1 MTRSIR
7 SLLMS
12 STLAVLAAASANAA
26 SNLKDPA
33 YPMNANEKLYADLAK
48 LAPDERHKKIVEGA
62 EKEKGD
68 FNLLH
73 AIQGSLGTNHVAIF
87 RKTYPTIKVSLSQL
101 GSNEGMERLI
111 IEERAGRHLTDII
124 SSTELTEMTTALEH
138 GLQARYPTPA
148 KDKILPQYRGF
159 FDPHSR
165 WLITHWSEQGM
176 SYNYKLLKDADA
188 PKQWMDLCNPKYKGQ
203 HSYEPIRTR
212 FNFFLS
218 EMMGEEKAI
227 EFMKCMGAND
237 PILMKGQSQRVEL
250 MLAGDHAIQGINFF
264 YRGTKLHQDHGD
276 KAPFRAVYSAPVLAS
291 GSGCLINTNTPHP
304 YTSALYCD
312 WNLDEAPQA
321 YLKSQFR
328 GAVTLPHA
336 FLPADVQLVPLLPP
350 DLDTVKRLNGAW
362 AKYVQQKS

>member
-1 MTRSIR
+1 MIRFFR
-7 SLLMS
+7 SLFLS
-12 STLAVLAAASANAA
+12 SVFAVLAATAANAA
-26 SNLKDPA
+26 SNLKDPTYA
-33 YPMNANEKLYADLAK
+33 MNANETLYADLAK
-48 LAPDERHKKIVEGA
+48 LSPDERYKRIVEGA
-62 EKEKGD
+62 AKEGGD

-73 AIQGSLGTNHVAIF
+73 AIQGSLGVNHVNIF
-87 RKTYPTIKVSLSQL
+87 KKKYPSVKVSLSQL

-111 IEERAGRHLTDII
+111 IEERVGKHLTDII
-124 SSTELTEMTTALEH
+124 SSTELTEMTSALEH

-148 KDKILPQYRGF
+148 KDRILPQYRGF
-159 FDPHSR
+159 FDPHDR

-176 SYNYKLLKDADA
+176 SYNYKLLKDEDA
-188 PKQWMDLCNPKYKGQ
+188 PKQWPDLCNPKYKGQ

-212 FNFFLS
+212 FNFFLR

-227 EFMKCMGAND
+227 EFMKCIGEND
-237 PILMKGQSQRVEL
+237 PILMKGQSQRVQL

-264 YRGTKLHQDHGD
+264 YLGTKLNHDNGD

-291 GSGCLINTNTPHP
+291 GSGCLINTNTPNP

-312 WNLDEAPQA
+312 WNLDEEPQA
-321 YLKSQFR
+321 FLKSQFR

-350 DLDTVKRLNGAW
+350 DLDTVNRINTAW
-362 AKYVQQKS
+362 AKYVQKRS